1 MFKITA
7 QIEADGNKQS
17 IYQLKEYLFRL
28 ASQHSCKC
36 NFTITSDQGFQEMI
50 SASFQPIIDVSVDD
64 IVDLTLT
71 GDEQYEL
78 LTHQEGE

>member
-1 MFKITA
+1 MFKINA
-7 QIEADGNKQS
+7 SIEADGNKQA
-17 IYQLKEYLFRL
+17 IYQLKEDLFRI

-50 SASFQPIIDVSVDD
+50 SASFQPIVDVSADD